1 MSGILQDV
9 DLTIVVTDMKGEGA
23 ILDRQTRTL
32 WVDYTDDLNAL
43 REEALI
49 DLGMRSLEG
58 ELELDLFLNS
68 VFTEA
73 DDDTGQE

>member
-9 DLTIVVTDMKGEGA
+9 DLTIVVTDMKGEDA
-23 ILDRQTRTL
+23 FLDRKTRTL
-32 WVDYTDDLNAL
+32 WADYTDDLNAL

-58 ELELDLFLNS
+58 EIELDMFLNS
-68 VFTEA
+68 VLTEA